1 MKMDYFRDGMSP
13 KEQSLPIRNN
23 YAESVYIKFEIC
35 KVYENIYIYIQSKN
49 KICKT
54 QSFKVALKEEND

>member
-1 MKMDYFRDGMSP
+1 MSP

-35 KVYENIYIYIQSKN
+35 KVYENIYIYI
-49 KICKT
+49 
-54 QSFKVALKEEND
+54 FKARIKFVRLSHLRLH

>member
-1 MKMDYFRDGMSP
+1 MSP

-35 KVYENIYIYIQSKN
+35 KVYENIYIQSKN

-54 QSFKVALKEEND
+54 